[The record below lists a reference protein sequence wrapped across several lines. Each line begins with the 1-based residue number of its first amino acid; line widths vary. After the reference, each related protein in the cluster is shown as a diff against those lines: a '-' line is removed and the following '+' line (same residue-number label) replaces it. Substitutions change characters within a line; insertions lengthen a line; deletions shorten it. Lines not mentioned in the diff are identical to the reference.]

1 MIACLVG
8 IAGSTALCL
17 TENSDGPG
25 SSVPLGVA
33 LGLVAGATYAG
44 YSWTLRRLMN
54 RHVPRGAATGAVL
67 GLGGVILAPIAV
79 IGLTLT
85 ASIPTTAWLVLV
97 YLAIVPMFLGYVLFS
112 RGLAGVDATTA
123 TTITLVEP
131 AVATLLAVVILHEHL
146 GVRGWTGMALLALAL
161 VILVTPARRT

>member
-1 MIACLVG
+1 
-8 IAGSTALCL
+8 
-17 TENSDGPG
+17 
-25 SSVPLGVA
+25 
-33 LGLVAGATYAG
+33 
-44 YSWTLRRLMN
+44 
-54 RHVPRGAATGAVL
+54 
-67 GLGGVILAPIAV
+67 
-79 IGLTLT
+79 
-85 ASIPTTAWLVLV
+85 
-97 YLAIVPMFLGYVLFS
+97 MFLGYVLFS